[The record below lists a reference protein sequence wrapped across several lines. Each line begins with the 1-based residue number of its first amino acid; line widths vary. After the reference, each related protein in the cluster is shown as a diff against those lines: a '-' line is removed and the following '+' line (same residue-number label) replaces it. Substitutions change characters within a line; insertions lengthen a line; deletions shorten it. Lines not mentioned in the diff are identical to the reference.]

1 MGRIEV
7 PLDPGQ
13 QLAALQRQVAEQ
25 GRRTIPSATLR
36 SQYSTG
42 IVAYRTR
49 AAGSIG
55 SLAGGTDRAVI
66 GVSATVTPGRLYQV
80 SGRVGAWVDGAGD
93 SLTYA
98 TIYHT
103 IDGTA
108 PIASGSPIL
117 RQITHLV
124 GQNGSV
130 REAVVDVLFPC
141 PPTCTTLR
149 CLLAVYGF
157 PGRTYGVYSSTS
169 GGIWTPTLWVTDQ
182 GIPAGTGVDY

>member
-42 IVAYRTR
+42 IVAYRVR
-49 AAGSIG
+49 AAGNISG
-55 SLAGGTDRAVI
+55 LAGPVDRAVV
-66 GVSATVTPGRLYQV
+66 GVTATVTPGRLYQV
-80 SGRVGAWVDGAGD
+80 SGRVGAWVDGTGD
-93 SLTYA
+93 ALTLVTLY
-98 TIYHT
+98 YT
-103 IDGTA
+103 IDGSA
-108 PIASGSPIL
+108 PIASGSAIL

-124 GQNGSV
+124 GQNSNV
-130 REAVVDVLFPC
+130 REGVVDALFPC

-149 CLLAVYGF
+149 CMLAVYCYS
-157 PGRTYGVYSSTS
+157 GRTYGIYSATT
-169 GGIWTPTLWVTDQ
+169 GGVWPPTLWVTDQ